1 MHTILICDDDRDIV
15 SALDIYLASEGYRT
29 LKAYNGLEAIQAV
42 ERNEVHLILMDIM
55 MPELDGIR
63 ATARLR
69 EGSNIPIILLTAKSE
84 DADKI
89 LGLMRRRYTTA
100 RFADRI
106 AAVRALMPDAFIGID
121 VIVGFPGETE
131 EDFRTTYD
139 FLAGLEPA
147 FLHIFPFSE
156 RPGTPAVEMPGK
168 VQASVATR
176 RAAQLEALCAKLH
189 AAFCARAVGS
199 EDSVLFESTRRG
211 GMMFGFTGNYR
222 RVKAPYDKARVNTVC
237 RVRLGAM
244 DESHDLMGEI
254 RD

>member
-1 MHTILICDDDRDIV
+1 M
-15 SALDIYLASEGYRT
+15 
-29 LKAYNGLEAIQAV
+29 
-42 ERNEVHLILMDIM
+42 
-55 MPELDGIR
+55 DGIER
-63 ATARLR
+63 YRISSI
-69 EGSNIPIILLTAKSE
+69 EPNLLTDEIIAFCATSPKFQHHFHIPLQSGS
-84 DADKI
+84 DKI

-139 FLAGLEPA
+139 FLAGLE
-147 FLHIFPFSE
+147 
-156 RPGTPAVEMPGK
+156 PAVEMPGK

>member
-1 MHTILICDDDRDIV
+1 M
-15 SALDIYLASEGYRT
+15 
-29 LKAYNGLEAIQAV
+29 
-42 ERNEVHLILMDIM
+42 
-55 MPELDGIR
+55 DGIER
-63 ATARLR
+63 YRISSI
-69 EGSNIPIILLTAKSE
+69 EPNLLTDEIIAFCATSPKFQHHFHIPLQSGS
-84 DADKI
+84 DKI

-121 VIVGFPGETE
+121 VFVGFPGETE